1 MFKRIPPLGW
11 FCSQPYLLLVAAA
24 LLMAPS
30 QSALADNTVLAEDSS
45 SNVASVQHPEIYPE
59 IPNVLN
65 YGFGVT
71 NLGIGMINP
80 DQPKISLAT
89 EVAEN
94 SPLTDEVD
102 ASPDVAQ
109 ASLQSDPIDSPHPVP
124 WNWVLNAHAEV
135 TANGGS
141 GVRYYRTRSVV
152 SPDGEYAAYSRI
164 QLDAEPEL
172 HRSRVSSVMFLEN
185 LKTGELQKLNASS
198 PVVENSLAES
208 KPTDTAG
215 SIAILMPVSWSAT
228 GSRLLARQLE
238 GLFST
243 SDASDYALI
252 WDRET
257 NTISTISPQESE
269 YSTAVL
275 LGWSQ
280 SNPGQVLFRAGNL
293 GDEQW
298 PQWAVDM
305 KGQTIAA
312 SNDQP
317 VLVGKLVKFLWA
329 GPQAHW

>member
-1 MFKRIPPLGW
+1 MFKRIPHLGW
-11 FCSQPYLLLVAAA
+11 FCSQPYLPLVAAA

-30 QSALADNTVLAEDSS
+30 QSALADITIFAEDSS
-45 SNVASVQHPEIYPE
+45 SNVPSFQSPEIYPE

-65 YGFGVT
+65 YGFGVA
-71 NLGIGMINP
+71 NLGIGMVNLEQAEIGFG
-80 DQPKISLAT
+80 K
-89 EVAEN
+89 EVAKN
-94 SPLTDEVD
+94 SPLTNEVD
-102 ASPDVAQ
+102 ASPDAAQ
-109 ASLQSDPIDSPHPVP
+109 ASLQSDPLDSPHPVP
-124 WNWVLNAHAEV
+124 WKWVLDTHAEV

-164 QLDAEPEL
+164 QIDAEPEL
-172 HRSRVSSVMFLEN
+172 YRSRVSSVMFLEN
-185 LKTGELQKLNASS
+185 LKTGELQRLSASS
-198 PVVENSLAES
+198 PVVEHSLAEGNQNS
-208 KPTDTAG
+208 AG

-243 SDASDYALI
+243 SDASDYAVV

-257 NTISTISPQESE
+257 NTISTVSPQESE

-305 KGQTIAA
+305 KGQTVAA
-312 SNDQP
+312 SDDQP
-317 VLVGKLVKFLWA
+317 VLAGKLVKFLWA
-329 GPQAHW
+329 EPQAHW